1 MILELIASIPNNS
14 KDGKVIVAQVVMRC
28 GKFFLAQDSE
38 GRLVSN
44 NPKAIKEA
52 LEKDMH
58 NSLEDALHAAP
69 LWMAVQM
76 NGITELA

>member
-1 MILELIASIPNNS
+1 MILEFIASVQNNS
-14 KDGKVIVAQVVMRC
+14 KGRNIVVAQVVMRC